1 VVNSKQQKEVSAMK
15 KVLVG
20 FVLALVAAFA
30 VIAGFTVE
38 VVAQGDKIVAY
49 VAYTDYEEE
58 WENTKRAII
67 ESGVIPD
74 FLERLVEV
82 KEEANDPDKLRAYL
96 VDASVFLIPE
106 QPYDGWLAGPRRER
120 GRMWAPILKEFLAR
134 GGRIV
139 GLWDSVFYLNGAG
152 LTIAGG
158 EAVGDAVG
166 GTLEVVVPDHPL
178 VTSPLMV
185 SRTFRAED
193 YTAFYP
199 RVDGTVL
206 VQQKDRPERPV
217 VFVKGIEA
225 GQIVV
230 LGFDFYEFNEDM
242 KKLLANAV
250 VGVVVDCKGS
260 IKLEANELLIGQKI
274 GGKALTETKE
284 KQYCIPVA
292 AGAKLFAVK
301 LESKGNL
308 DLHIR
313 QGKPVERSGQAIIAD
328 YSLPSPD
335 GNEFLLIFAP
345 QLKAGPYFIAV
356 ENKEDSEQEFTI
368 IATPIFDI
376 QELKGS
382 AEGSVAPNAGLIPF
396 LRQYLATQGG
406 MLGLTQYK
414 FDVPGGAKSV
424 TIRLEG
430 PADRTLNLHL
440 RHDKPVEIVKDQVAA
455 DLSVIGPGGQ
465 KGVVLAGTLLKAGR
479 WYIAVES
486 LQPNE
491 KVDYRVVVE
500 IETGTQK
507 IMMVLEREPKK

>member
-1 VVNSKQQKEVSAMK
+1 MK
-15 KVLVG
+15 KVLI
-20 FVLALVAAFA
+20 VAAFA
-30 VIAGFTVE
+30 AVTVGFAAYPASGQLLVW
-38 VVAQGDKIVAY
+38 VACKGSEGGLDNVLALLEERGIGFEK
-49 VAYTDYEEE
+49 TDVKEAADLQ
-58 WENTKRAII
+58 AILQRTQASI
-67 ESGVIPD
+67 FFIPD
-74 FLERLVEV
+74 STGCSYDEYFNIGQRFSRVLRGFVEEG
-82 KEEANDPDKLRAYL
+82 KH
-96 VDASVFLIPE
+96 
-106 QPYDGWLAGPRRER
+106 
-120 GRMWAPILKEFLAR
+120 
-134 GGRIV
+134 IV
-139 GLWDSVFYLNGAG
+139 LMKGISYSQNLMLGAG
-152 LTIAGG
+152 LVEESIIRGRTP
-158 EAVGDAVG
+158 ECDPTMPVCPK
-166 GTLEVVVPDHPL
+166 LEVVRPEHPL
-178 VTSPLMV
+178 AQSVPAIFQGQPT
-185 SRTFRAED
+185 TFSFERESVEADGGEIIIQVQHTERA
-193 YTAFYP
+193 
-199 RVDGTVL
+199 
-206 VQQKDRPERPV
+206 V
-217 VFVKGIEA
+217 VFVKKFGEGALIF
-225 GQIVV
+225 
-230 LGFDFYEFNEDM
+230 LGFGLDSRSDPLDKIVINS
-242 KKLLANAV
+242 LAP
-250 VGVVVDCKGS
+250 GVSCKGS
-260 IKLEANELLIGQKI
+260 IDLKPNEFMTGQKI